1 MTIEDIYPEIVGLG
15 YIPDKEK
22 VFWLY
27 TVNVCDIDKVHLEN
41 SDSEEFAVNVINDDY
56 YHFDDFYKCM
66 KFLREKFGVEEKNF
80 RKDWET
86 HYPQY

>member
-66 KFLREKFGVEEKNF
+66 KFLREKFGVEKNF